1 MDQTTHSLI
10 PSPLGFG
17 HCYMYSLAVAGLR
30 FHTNQS
36 PPLSLL
42 AAGDAQEEE
51 DDAEG
56 ESYEMRGSM
65 GSHSRES
72 HFGRGWRW
80 TTTV

>member
-1 MDQTTHSLI
+1 MYGKSIAIGL
-10 PSPLGFG
+10 
-17 HCYMYSLAVAGLR
+17 CYSLAVAGLR
-30 FHTNQS
+30 FRTNQS

-42 AAGDAQEEE
+42 AAGVDAQEEE

-56 ESYEMRGSM
+56 ESYEMCGSI